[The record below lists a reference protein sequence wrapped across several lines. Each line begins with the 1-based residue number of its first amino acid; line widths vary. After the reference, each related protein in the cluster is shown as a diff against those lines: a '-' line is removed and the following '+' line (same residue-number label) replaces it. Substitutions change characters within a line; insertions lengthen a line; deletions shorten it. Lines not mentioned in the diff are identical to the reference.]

1 MINKSAPNRVKT
13 IGLELYCW
21 ILYEKDDI
29 MIGKALSLITAIIIS
44 LTCFSSCSSSESDN
58 ASQQITAHKETPM
71 TTITE
76 ETTTAIT
83 TAKPADRPV
92 PDKIKEMLEYTEPDY
107 RGQPGGPAAAFMTY
121 YGYRGHEGA
130 MQDEMWFQDMDGDNI
145 PDLVVGGYS
154 AIVDGIQGRV
164 HCFEIQL
171 SKGNGGGIIHLLVD
185 YSSKDKHGHDAFK
198 MQAYK
203 DNNGSLLFTHTD
215 FYAYTSP
222 DPERDPKYAGA
233 FTIFEYSFAKE
244 LPEKNKKKILY
255 YTHNPKLGSGEDAF
269 SCSDGNGSRIT
280 AANAKKLFNNYYASK
295 TPLKA
300 NIKTINYQN
309 YMNNMSQEQRKQ
321 ALMDSYYAFSYTQ
334 DKTIKPYGKEV
345 FDKMPSATATAATTT
360 ITTKKPQQTGAD
372 IYSSYASA
380 VDSFRSR
387 NMDANETL
395 EFFVCDIDND
405 GIEELCVSAMYGIIK
420 TSVEIFKYNLSS
432 KKAVCIATGD
442 VAGGLFYSKTKKM
455 LCSSNGHPCG
465 ITEETPSGATVDV
478 FKISISGGKLTSSLL
493 FSADPSYPPG
503 KKRLNEFESIA
514 ASTPF
519 AKGKSV
525 SGSDI
530 KANAVKNKA
539 A

>member
-13 IGLELYCW
+13 VGLELCCW

-58 ASQQITAHKETPM
+58 ASQQITTHKETPM

-76 ETTTAIT
+76 ETTTATT
-83 TAKPADRPV
+83 TAKPADSPV

-154 AIVDGIQGRV
+154 AIVDGIQGRT
-164 HCFEIQL
+164 HCFQIQL
-171 SKGNGGGIIHLLVD
+171 SKGNGGGTIHLLLD
-185 YSSKDKHGHDAFK
+185 YSSKDKHGHDAFM

-222 DPERDPKYAGA
+222 DPESDPKYAGA

-244 LPEKNKKKILY
+244 LPEDNKKKILY
-255 YTHNPKLGSGEDAF
+255 YTYNPKLGSGEDAF
-269 SCSDGNGSRIT
+269 SCSDSNGSRIT

-345 FDKMPSATATAATTT
+345 FDKMPSAAATAATTT
-360 ITTKKPQQTGAD
+360 TTTKKPQQTGAD
-372 IYSSYASA
+372 IYASYSA
-380 VDSFRSR
+380 VLSGAKNRMPNALDIAYMVFDYDKDGKDELIIHYLTGARIGEAEIYEYDSNIGKSV
-387 NMDANETL
+387 L
-395 EFFVCDIDND
+395 EAQGPCLALLDYSD
-405 GIEELCVSAMYGIIK
+405 K
-420 TSVEIFKYNLSS
+420 T
-432 KKAVCIATGD
+432 
-442 VAGGLFYSKTKKM
+442 GGLITSTV
-455 LCSSNGHPCG
+455 SNMPVKPNS
-465 ITEETPSGATVDV
+465 PSGASVV
-478 FKISISGGKLTSSLL
+478 ICKIIVSGRKISYESLAQLDPDLDKKQISEYTNSKKEFADAGTNG
-493 FSADPSYPPG
+493 SA
-503 KKRLNEFESIA
+503 NA
-514 ASTPF
+514 
-519 AKGKSV
+519 V
-525 SGSDI
+525 